1 MDDMIT
7 KSKKEESYIQ
17 DLKKLFERLR
27 KYKLRLNLANCS
39 FRLKS
44 GNLLGFMVN
53 DRGIEVNPNKVKA
66 IQSLSAPKIEKVVRR
81 FLKRLNYI
89 AQFISQ
95 LTTIGEPIFQLL
107 RKNDLETQ
115 NEDCQEAF
123 DKIEQYLHNPPWLV
137 PSVLK
142 RSLILYLIMTIGCV
156 LGQYDKT

>member
-27 KYKLRLNLANCS
+27 KYKLRLNLANYS
-39 FRLKS
+39 FGLKS

-115 NEDCQEAF
+115 TEECQEAF

-142 RSLILYLIMTIGCV
+142 RSLILYLIMTIGCI